1 MRRFGPSQSE
11 RFGPRGGGDRDMPM
25 RPEEEGRRGGVWG
38 RGMGMEREREV
49 DAWRRGT
56 RIEEEGPPGGD
67 GMEEGTEGEKEVG
80 MCGEKRGGMG
90 GEKGAGKGEEAKA
103 WEQKAVAKANSA
115 LEEYLSA
122 RDFKEVC
129 LCMEELQS
137 PQQHGAILAK
147 WVATGLD
154 KKEAQRK
161 VVEDLVVRLCS
172 EPKPALFTWAQI
184 EQGLVRVFQDLE
196 DWSVDAPQSPAARGP
211 PDWPARGESCGDG
224 GGDQSDGGGGGGGE
238 GGEGGEG
245 GGGDGAGGGDR
256 GSGGV
261 YGRAGEGEEGEG
273 GGGQEGAGAGRCCG
287 PARSSG
293 GAPDGGLAKGE
304 PAEAVLKWLQANT
317 PPDAVSSPAF
327 PRLLMRSLLQHAIG
341 SSTADFKKLLEGPVK
356 KYAKVFQQYASG
368 KQKANQIQYLFGA
381 QEFAES
387 RRHPQGLLAAVFRAL
402 YDLDVVDEPMFF
414 KWQDDNKDPTPGKQK
429 AYLDVRNFLNWL
441 STAPEEGM
449 EENGASGEEDS

>member
-1 MRRFGPSQSE
+1 MGGHMGGPGRGGPEGPPGAMPPEMRRFGPSQSE

-25 RPEEEGRRGGVWG
+25 RP
-38 RGMGMEREREV
+38 
-49 DAWRRGT
+49 ASFS
-56 RIEEEGPPGGD
+56 P
-67 GMEEGTEGEKEVG
+67 
-80 MCGEKRGGMG
+80 
-90 GEKGAGKGEEAKA
+90 
-103 WEQKAVAKANSA
+103 
-115 LEEYLSA
+115 SA
-122 RDFKEVC
+122 RDFKERAR
-129 LCMEELQS
+129 LQGGVS
-137 PQQHGAILAK
+137 VYGGAAVAAAARGDSGEVGGHGAGQEGGA
-147 WVATGLD
+147 A
-154 KKEAQRK
+154 RK

-196 DWSVDAPQSPAARGP
+196 DWSVDAPKAPQHVGRLIGRLVAAGAIPLADVARLVKAGGAEEGSLVEMGEGIKVMVAVVEAGPEGFMDERARGRKEKVEE
-211 PDWPARGESCGDG
+211 ARKALGL
-224 GGDQSDGGGGGGGE
+224 
-238 GGEGGEG
+238 
-245 GGGDGAGGGDR
+245 
-256 GSGGV
+256 
-261 YGRAGEGEEGEG
+261 
-273 GGGQEGAGAGRCCG
+273 AGAAD
-287 PARSSG
+287 PLEAV
-293 GAPDGGLAKGE
+293 AAHLTEGLAKGE